1 MSRDD
6 LHSIGFDDGRI
17 RWLSQPHVH
26 TGLIEDIT
34 WNHQSATD
42 ILSKFMDR
50 IGNEE
55 LWLFKSSIAGDK
67 DIYEADLSS
76 FCQGDNQ
83 QRCKDALSKA
93 WQNRCLIEVTPDNF
107 VPVWTYYT
115 SNAWN
120 SLNDGEKNA
129 LKGLMDRKGWEQNK
143 LWETQS
149 DEILSTLTKSVKM
162 IPCGEDLGA
171 ELPCLPYVMEKN
183 GILGLRVNRWTR
195 RWSEGGQP
203 YVPLNEVTY
212 LSVTTTSVHD
222 STTVRQWWQEDRGGS
237 SLFVRTNPWAFGI
250 DGFDQNRI
258 NEVANSPFTP
268 EIAESYQKGVAT
280 ANSVWIINPLQDFM
294 AMEQKYWT
302 QDSNAE
308 RVNVPGSVND
318 FNWTY
323 RMPVTVEELA
333 GDASLI
339 GKIKGIVALHK

>member
-1 MSRDD
+1 M
-6 LHSIGFDDGRI
+6 
-17 RWLSQPHVH
+17 V
-26 TGLIEDIT
+26 
-34 WNHQSATD
+34 
-42 ILSKFMDR
+42 
-50 IGNEE
+50 
-55 LWLFKSSIAGDK
+55 
-67 DIYEADLSS
+67 
-76 FCQGDNQ
+76 
-83 QRCKDALSKA
+83 
-93 WQNRCLIEVTPDNF
+93 
-107 VPVWTYYT
+107 
-115 SNAWN
+115 
-120 SLNDGEKNA
+120 
-129 LKGLMDRKGWEQNK
+129 
-143 LWETQS
+143 
-149 DEILSTLTKSVKM
+149 
-162 IPCGEDLGA
+162 PCGEDLGA

-195 RWSEGGQP
+195 RWKEGGQP

-258 NEVANSPFTP
+258 NEIANSPFSP
-268 EIAESYQKGVAT
+268 EIAEGYLKGVAT

-294 AMEQKYWT
+294 AMEKKYWT
-302 QDSNAE
+302 ADSNAE

-333 GDASLI
+333 DDASLI